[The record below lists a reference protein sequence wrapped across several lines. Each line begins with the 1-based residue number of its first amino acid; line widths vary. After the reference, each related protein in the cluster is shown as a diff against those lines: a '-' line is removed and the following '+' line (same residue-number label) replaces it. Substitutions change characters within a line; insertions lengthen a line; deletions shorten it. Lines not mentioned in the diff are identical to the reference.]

1 MNCYDMIYGNDYY
14 DLIVRNTAYLPPLSD
29 GICGLDVGNNYTI
42 LFVSR
47 DRYPDFRVA
56 NYHYNAIPN
65 CYQPLSMEALDAAGI
80 LQVRENPALGLDGKG
95 VLIGFLDSG
104 IDTTHPAFLD
114 AAGESRIVAVW
125 DQNYVEENEG
135 TARTAD
141 DLPQP
146 YYGRVYGKDRL
157 SVYGNRDA
165 TGHGTYVASVAAG
178 SDVGDHSGA
187 APAADIAMV
196 HLKEA
201 KPYLRQYYFIPEDAT
216 CYAENDIMFG
226 IQFLDEL
233 ARMRGQALVIC
244 MSLGCGLSSHSGN
257 NSLALYLN
265 DLAVAYRRCV
275 VTATGNL
282 AAARKHFQGVFTAED
297 IEEGLGKKAYRQV
310 EVVVEEDVCGFVME
324 QWCLAPARY
333 EVAIVSPSGEV
344 HPAVGIQTAGSQ
356 IYDFPLDGT
365 TVEVDYSFPEATAGN
380 QLIYYR
386 FTKPAQGIWRI
397 RVYSENGQ
405 PGEFHMYLPGQALTC
420 GRIYFLAS
428 NPDTTIMNPANAN
441 RVLTI
446 AGYNAVENA
455 ILLESGR
462 GYTIDRRIKPDLA
475 APGYAVE
482 GAVAGRGNFP
492 AEARYER
499 RTGTSGAV
507 AIASGAAALY
517 LQWCD
522 RRQDTLVNTT
532 QVKIFLIRGARAIPG
547 DLYPNRQWGYGA
559 LDLYESFRRI

>member
-1 MNCYDMIYGNDYY
+1 M
-14 DLIVRNTAYLPPLSD
+14 
-29 GICGLDVGNNYTI
+29 
-42 LFVSR
+42 
-47 DRYPDFRVA
+47 
-56 NYHYNAIPN
+56 
-65 CYQPLSMEALDAAGI
+65 
-80 LQVRENPALGLDGKG
+80 
-95 VLIGFLDSG
+95 
-104 IDTTHPAFLD
+104 
-114 AAGESRIVAVW
+114 
-125 DQNYVEENEG
+125 EENEG
-135 TARTAD
+135 TTRTAD

-146 YYGRVYGKDRL
+146 YYGRVYGKDSL

-324 QWCLAPARY
+324 QWCLSTCTTHM
-333 EVAIVSPSGEV
+333 VAIVSPSRESAIRRSGSRRRVVRSMIFLWMERRWKWTGSGSHGRQPTDLLSFYKTGAGHMADPGLQRKRTAGRISYV
-344 HPAVGIQTAGSQ
+344 SAGAGADTWAHLLSGIQTG
-356 IYDFPLDGT
+356 YDHYESGECQPRSDHCRLQCRGKCS
-365 TVEVDYSFPEATAGN
+365 SFGKRAW
-380 QLIYYR
+380 LYYR
-386 FTKPAQGIWRI
+386 PADQTG
-397 RVYSENGQ
+397 SG
-405 PGEFHMYLPGQALTC
+405 GTGLC
-420 GRIYFLAS
+420 GRRSSSRQGQF
-428 NPDTTIMNPANAN
+428 
-441 RVLTI
+441 
-446 AGYNAVENA
+446 
-455 ILLESGR
+455 
-462 GYTIDRRIKPDLA
+462 
-475 APGYAVE
+475 PGGSPV
-482 GAVAGRGNFP
+482 
-492 AEARYER
+492 
-499 RTGTSGAV
+499 
-507 AIASGAAALY
+507 
-517 LQWCD
+517 
-522 RRQDTLVNTT
+522 
-532 QVKIFLIRGARAIPG
+532 
-547 DLYPNRQWGYGA
+547 
-559 LDLYESFRRI
+559 